1 MRVKLKWPQQHA
13 WCHCNQGNRTIC
25 TPNTHARTSANSC
38 RESTPDTPPAALHPT
53 TRACTKPVLTQV
65 WITRHSLALKP
76 HVSWKQHEFRWKW
89 LLKSALTRHTARNQ
103 PANKQQNKK
112 KQPLRLW
119 GDAVQRPQVR
129 VMTDSPA
136 GGWSPLCDS
145 GLLTGWAISEQT
157 HQQTL
162 NYVLPKRSRDWSAAG
177 NPNLTCCR

>member
-1 MRVKLKWPQQHA
+1 MRDVTVTKATGPFAHQTL
-13 WCHCNQGNRTIC
+13 
-25 TPNTHARTSANSC
+25 THAPPQTRVGRAH
-38 RESTPDTPPAALHPT
+38 RTPDTPPAALRPT

-76 HVSWKQHEFRWKW
+76 HVSWKQHERWW
-89 LLKSALTRHTARNQ
+89 SFAGSDYWSLLSRDTQPETNQ
-103 PANKQQNKK
+103 PTNSRIKK
-112 KQPLRLW
+112 KQQLRLW